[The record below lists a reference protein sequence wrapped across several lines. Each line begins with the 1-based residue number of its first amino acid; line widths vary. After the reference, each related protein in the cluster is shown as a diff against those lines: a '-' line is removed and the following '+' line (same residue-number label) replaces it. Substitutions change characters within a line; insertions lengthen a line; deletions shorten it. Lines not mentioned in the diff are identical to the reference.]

1 MMTKKIILLILVLLY
16 LQTNHVSSNEVE
28 NHLVAEIDDPTI
40 QIGSNFFGGELL
52 VFGAISGT
60 DLSYSDII
68 IRVIGKKEI
77 ASVRAKNRRYG
88 IWINDRETL
97 VSNIPNFYSVYS
109 NRNINRIA
117 DSDLLIENEIGI
129 KNIKLLTYKKDENIE
144 DIFDIVRDK
153 NRENKLYA
161 ENFTGVRIIKDKL
174 FRAAIELPMGIK
186 EGQYEVAIFFFRDK
200 ELIDSD
206 ISNVFVSKTLAGK
219 YIYTQANERPLMY
232 GIIAVF
238 IAWFAGLLIAG
249 ITGITRTT

>member
-1 MMTKKIILLILVLLY
+1 MFWIIF
-16 LQTNHVSSNEVE
+16 NK
-28 NHLVAEIDDPTI
+28 I